1 MDKTQ
6 WFLITKLSFLLWWT
20 PIPNLDDIIKDL
32 YCMYYK
38 KDKLRSMHVL
48 VFKNGFFVSYLFINV
63 CLILF

>member
-6 WFLITKLSFLLWWT
+6 WFLIAKLSLLLWWT
-20 PIPNLDDIIKDL
+20 PLPNLYDIIKDL

-48 VFKNGFFVSYLFINV
+48 VLKTRFFVSHN
-63 CLILF
+63 